1 MNQCSFRR
9 SIRYYSIFLDL
20 VPSIDKTKG
29 LKSSGYYDGYKDLSW
44 CALAD
49 GSVMQGSLCLAMNPT
64 DRVRFPLEFYF
75 FSILLKLELYFFRY
89 NDQTHT
95 FPHILTVGFV
105 FV

>member
-44 CALAD
+44 CALVD
-49 GSVMQGSLCLAMNPT
+49 GSVTQTRILH
-64 DRVRFPLEFYF
+64 
-75 FSILLKLELYFFRY
+75 FSNNFRANKTFLLLVKITVSKV
-89 NDQTHT
+89 NDL
-95 FPHILTVGFV
+95 I
-105 FV
+105 